1 MLRFSTEHLRNVF
14 AEEDKYTSFKNLIF
28 DLNRGNDI
36 YTYDEDGNKKA
47 ISKAEANK
55 AVQKVIFE
63 ILELDETTVKSK
75 KARRRA
81 YEKHHAELFEVIEE
95 EIEFKIEEGF
105 KESEWFNEFVEM
117 KNLALGDENE
127 FWTEEKV
134 YLEVAKVAGDHH
146 DITMQT
152 LGEGEAYRLPTSNF
166 AVKVGA
172 DIDLVTTGRLDFT
185 KLTDKIAEAYIMKVQ
200 AMMYDEVMDAAEKLP
215 NNSQFKKTGAI
226 ATATKEVF
234 DTLIEDVAAANASE
248 VVIMGTKVALKKLT
262 AFADVEWASDDQK
275 KQINT
280 LGRLG
285 SYETTTLIE
294 IPQRFA
300 VGDTGTKLVAS
311 DRLLIMPK
319 TAEKFVKFVDVGETE
334 IREVNEKGAYADDFQ
349 SYEVHREMGVGTQI
363 GQYFGAYYI
372 EG

>member
-1 MLRFSTEHLRNVF
+1 MMTFSTNHLNTVF
-14 AEEDKYTSFKNLIF
+14 AEEGKYEAFKQLTY
-28 DLNRGNDI
+28 DLNRGNEI
-36 YTYDEDGNKKA
+36 YEYDEDGNKKK

-63 ILELDETTVKSK
+63 ILELNEETVKSK

-81 YEKHHAELFEVIEE
+81 YEKHHTELFEVLEE
-95 EIEFKIEEGF
+95 EIEFKIQEGF
-105 KESEWFNEFVEM
+105 KDSEWFNEFVEM

-127 FWTEEKV
+127 FWTDAKV

-146 DITMQT
+146 DLTMQT
-152 LGEGEAYRLPTSNF
+152 LGEGEAHRVTTSKF

-172 DIDLVTTGRLDFT
+172 DIDMVTTGRLDFT
-185 KLTDKIAEAYIMKVQ
+185 KLTDKIAEAFIMKVQ
-200 AMMYDEVMDAAEKLP
+200 AMMYDEVIHAADQLP
-215 NNSQFKKTGAI
+215 ANSQFNKTGAI
-226 ATATKEVF
+226 GSATKETF
-234 DTLIEDVAAANASE
+234 DTLLEDVASANAAE
-248 VVIMGTKVALKKLT
+248 VIIMGTKTALKKLT
-262 AFADVEWASDDQK
+262 AFADVEWASDEQK

-285 SYETTTLIE
+285 SYEGTTLIE

-300 VGDTGTKLVAS
+300 VGNTGVKLVAS
-311 DRLLIMPK
+311 DKLLIMPR

-349 SYEVHREMGVGTQI
+349 SYEVHREMGIATQI
-363 GQYFGAYYI
+363 GQFFGAWSI
-372 EG
+372 EA

>member
-14 AEEDKYTSFKNLIF
+14 ADEDKYASFKNLIF
-28 DLNRGNDI
+28 DLNRGNEI
-36 YTYDEDGNKKA
+36 FEYDEEGNKKR
-47 ISKAEANK
+47 ISNAEANK

-63 ILELDETTVKSK
+63 ILELDETSAKSK

-95 EIEFKIEEGF
+95 EIEFKIQEGF
-105 KESEWFNEFVEM
+105 NESEWFNEFVEM

-127 FWTEEKV
+127 FWTEAKA
-134 YLEVAKVAGDHH
+134 YLAVAKVASDHH
-146 DITMQT
+146 DISMQT
-152 LGEGEAYRLPTSNF
+152 LGEGESHRVATSTF

-185 KLTDKIAEAYIMKVQ
+185 KLTDKVAEAYIAKVQ
-200 AMMYDEVMDAAEKLP
+200 AMMYDEVMDAATKLP
-215 NNSQFKKTGAI
+215 SNSQFNKTGALGKE
-226 ATATKEVF
+226 TKETF
-234 DTLIEDVAAANASE
+234 DVLIEDVATANASD
-248 VVIMGTKVALKKLT
+248 VVIMGTNTALKKLSNL
-262 AFADVEWASDDQK
+262 ADVQWASDDQK
-275 KQINT
+275 KQMNA

-311 DRLLIMPK
+311 DKLLIMPK
-319 TAEKFVKFVDVGETE
+319 TADKFVKFVDVGETE
-334 IREVNEKGAYADDFQ
+334 IRDVNEKGAYADDFQ
-349 SYEVHREMGVGTQI
+349 SYEVHREMGVATQI
-363 GQYFGAYYI
+363 GQYFGCWNI
-372 EG
+372 Q